1 MGPLASK
8 GWQSEW
14 MDRPA
19 FMVICD
25 TCAYR
30 SEQPT
35 RDPAL
40 DAALR
45 HRGGANMGHR
55 ARIENPPAG

>member
-1 MGPLASK
+1 
-8 GWQSEW
+8 
-14 MDRPA
+14 MDQPA
-19 FMVICD
+19 FLVICD

-35 RDPAL
+35 REAAL

-45 HRGGANMGHR
+45 HRGGRNMGHR
-55 ARIENPPAG
+55 VRIKDPPPVLDPQKARD

>member
-1 MGPLASK
+1 
-8 GWQSEW
+8 
-14 MDRPA
+14 MDRPT
-19 FMVICD
+19 FLVLCD

-35 RDPAL
+35 REAAL

-45 HRGGANMGHR
+45 HRGGQNMGHGV
-55 ARIENPPAG
+55 RIENLPELPALEHR